1 MGRLLHSL
9 RLFVVNLLIV
19 GLCMVGGIV
28 LDRQV
33 LVAFVPP
40 SAIPASARADFQLM
54 AQAWNV
60 IEQVYVDR
68 TAVQPRR
75 LTYGAISG
83 MVDALGDTGHSHFLS
98 PDLVHQMHTLAE
110 GKFEGIGAEVQMKD
124 NHVVIVAPMD
134 GSPAQQAGLQPGDII
149 LQVNGKYVTGLP
161 LPQVVK
167 NILGP
172 AGTAVT
178 LTMLN
183 PTTQRTW
190 DVTLVRASVSLH
202 NVTWHALP
210 GTTVAHLRIAAF
222 SKGITDDLQQGLR
235 QMQEQG
241 LRRVILDL
249 RNNPG
254 GLLQEA
260 VETAS
265 QFLRSGNVLLV
276 RDAQG
281 HTTPI
286 PVQSAAQTLSLP
298 MVVLVNKGTASAA
311 EIVAGALQDAH
322 RATLVGEITFGTG
335 TVLRE
340 FGLADGSALLLAI
353 EEWLTPS
360 GRVIWHHGIAPD
372 EVVALPPD
380 VLLLLP
386 GAERQ
391 MTPVQ
396 LRASADTQL
405 LRALDLV
412 TRVVDA
418 PAP

>member
-1 MGRLLHSL
+1 M
-9 RLFVVNLLIV
+9 
-19 GLCMVGGIV
+19 
-28 LDRQV
+28 
-33 LVAFVPP
+33 
-40 SAIPASARADFQLM
+40 
-54 AQAWNV
+54 
-60 IEQVYVDR
+60 
-68 TAVQPRR
+68 
-75 LTYGAISG
+75 
-83 MVDALGDTGHSHFLS
+83 
-98 PDLVHQMHTLAE
+98 VHQMHTLAE
-110 GKFEGIGAEVQMKD
+110 GHFEGIGAEVQMKD
-124 NHVVIVAPMD
+124 NHVVIVAPLD

-149 LQVNGKYVTGLP
+149 LKVDGEYVTGRP
-161 LPQVVK
+161 LEQVVK
-167 NILGP
+167 SILGP

-183 PTTQRTW
+183 PTTQRTQ

-202 NVTWHALP
+202 NVTWHPLP
-210 GTTVAHLRIAAF
+210 GTMVAHLRIAAF
-222 SKGITDDLQQGLR
+222 SKGITDDLQQALT
-235 QMQEQG
+235 QMQQQG
-241 LRRVILDL
+241 SRRVILDL

-260 VETAS
+260 VGTAS

-281 HTTPI
+281 NTTPI
-286 PVQSAAQTLSLP
+286 PVQSAALTLSLP
-298 MVVLVNKGTASAA
+298 IVALVNKGTASAA

-322 RATLVGEITFGTG
+322 RATLVGETTFGTG

-353 EEWLTPS
+353 EERLTPG
-360 GRVIWHHGIAPD
+360 GRVLWHRGITPD

-380 VLLLLP
+380 ARLLLP
-386 GAERQ
+386 EAERQ